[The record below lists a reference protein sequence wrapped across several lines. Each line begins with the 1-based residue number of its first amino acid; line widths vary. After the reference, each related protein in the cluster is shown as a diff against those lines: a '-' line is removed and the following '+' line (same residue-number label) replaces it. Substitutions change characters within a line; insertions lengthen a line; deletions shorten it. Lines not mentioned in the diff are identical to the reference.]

1 VLFLLH
7 SVFFNRAFDSS
18 RALALA
24 LALALLQILKK
35 LFDFYELS
43 KEIQSLRTT
52 LKQYSN
58 IIQQGASDTT
68 TDRGQ
73 LLSQCHDVFVLD
85 AR

>member
-7 SVFFNRAFDSS
+7 SVFFNRAFDSP
-18 RALALA
+18 RA